1 MKDIMKVSEELNK
14 MILESDVYTM
24 YIKAKEKLMERP
36 ELLDSVRR
44 FRQRS
49 YDIQENSNI
58 DNPFDEINNLSRE
71 YDEVVHDTIVS
82 EYIRAERCSGAGL
95 QACSAFRR
103 SIPRRCLL

>member
-82 EYIRAERCSGAGL
+82 EYIRAEQRLCRMMNRMYETIAADIDVEL
-95 QACSAFRR
+95 
-103 SIPRRCLL
+103 

>member
-82 EYIRAERCSGAGL
+82 EYIGAEQRFCKMMNRMYETIAADIDVEL
-95 QACSAFRR
+95 
-103 SIPRRCLL
+103 

>member
-36 ELLDSVRR
+36 ELLDSMRR

-82 EYIRAERCSGAGL
+82 EYIRAEQRFCKMMNRMYETIAADIDVEL
-95 QACSAFRR
+95 
-103 SIPRRCLL
+103 

>member
-58 DNPFDEINNLSRE
+58 DNPFDEINNLSR
-71 YDEVVHDTIVS
+71 DV
-82 EYIRAERCSGAGL
+82 
-95 QACSAFRR
+95 
-103 SIPRRCLL
+103 

>member
-82 EYIRAERCSGAGL
+82 EYIRAEQRFFKMMNRMYEIIAADIDVEL
-95 QACSAFRR
+95 
-103 SIPRRCLL
+103 

>member
-71 YDEVVHDTIVS
+71 YDEVVHDTIVI
-82 EYIRAERCSGAGL
+82 EYIRAAQRFCKMMNRMYETIAADIDVEL
-95 QACSAFRR
+95 
-103 SIPRRCLL
+103 